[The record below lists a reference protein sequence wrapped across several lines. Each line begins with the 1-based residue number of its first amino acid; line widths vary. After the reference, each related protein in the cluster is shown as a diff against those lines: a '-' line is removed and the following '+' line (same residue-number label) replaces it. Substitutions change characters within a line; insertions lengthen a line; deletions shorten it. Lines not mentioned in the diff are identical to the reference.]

1 MWGTFPYM
9 SWTVFLL
16 NPDPQDPLTFPVGQ
30 TWSKI
35 VNNVSELWDMP
46 RKMLIF
52 WKDSPTTDT
61 ALPETNMAPENR
73 PYPKKE
79 RIVFQPSIFRCKLL
93 VSGRVFG
100 QKNHHTFTRCLE
112 VAFLYQTH
120 HSWLSWH
127 EKNNSLVYIYSLP
140 ISKVGLLLVGLNLEQ
155 LSGYKFQ
162 NDQIITKW
170 APAIVINGVM
180 GPL

>member
-1 MWGTFPYM
+1 
-9 SWTVFLL
+9 
-16 NPDPQDPLTFPVGQ
+16 
-30 TWSKI
+30 
-35 VNNVSELWDMP
+35 MP
-46 RKMLIF
+46 RTMLIF

-79 RIVFQPSIFRCKLL
+79 RIVFQPSIFRCKLS

-120 HSWLSWH
+120 HSNPRYQGSPTHPATKQRNETRRRPGDASYQSSPRPSLFQSFPVVCGAFPRVLGEAPFAAQTIRERLLQPFRDQSFGYQPPTGKGFKRPKFH
-127 EKNNSLVYIYSLP
+127 REKFCFV
-140 ISKVGLLLVGLNLEQ
+140 
-155 LSGYKFQ
+155 SG
-162 NDQIITKW
+162 T
-170 APAIVINGVM
+170 
-180 GPL
+180 